1 MTGSSR
7 LYMRNKPLL
16 ALLLT
21 AMLLVPVQAGDVSVQ
36 QSQEQEDP
44 RQPNANNTTMYL
56 YHDGYADAW
65 SHFANND
72 TDSTEEGE
80 LREEKDN
87 GVIDINLRFRMK
99 PDLDKRL
106 LMTEN
111 GEFRGNFKIDVGGD
125 WTNGDNEGPCNN
137 DCENL
142 NITVFRGA
150 SEVWTNQF
158 TGIQEGEQN
167 VPFAF
172 AVTEDHAE
180 WDGRDDNPIIE
191 VTMKLKGNVQTTAG
205 GVIMTVNEPAWFAIK
220 LGMDSRFEMPID
232 DESWSEEFQAGDDGM
247 METEDT
253 PGFSLVTA
261 SAALGMAL
269 FMNKGREEDE
279 V

>member
-1 MTGSSR
+1 
-7 LYMRNKPLL
+7 MRGKSLMALMLALMLL
-16 ALLLT
+16 A
-21 AMLLVPVQAGDVSVQ
+21 PVQGGDVAAQ
-36 QSQEQEDP
+36 QNQPEDP
-44 RQPNANNTTMYL
+44 KQPNANSTTMYL
-56 YHDGYADAW
+56 YHDGFADAW

-87 GVIDINLRFRMK
+87 GIIDINLRFRMK

-125 WTNGDNEGPCNN
+125 WTNGDNNGPCNN

-142 NITVFRGA
+142 NITIFRGGA
-150 SEVWTNQF
+150 EVYSNQF
-158 TGIQEGEQN
+158 TGIQQGEQN

-172 AVTEDHAE
+172 AVTEDHIE

-191 VTMKLKGNVQTTAG
+191 VTMKVKGDRQQ
-205 GVIMTVNEPAWFAIK
+205 GVIPGTVQGNEAWFAIK

-232 DESWSEEFQAGDDGM
+232 DESWNEEFQAGDDGM
-247 METEDT
+247 MDTEDT
-253 PGFSLVTA
+253 PGFTLVAA
-261 SAALGMAL
+261 SAAIGMAM
-269 FMNKGREEDE
+269 FINQRRYEETDE
-279 V
+279 